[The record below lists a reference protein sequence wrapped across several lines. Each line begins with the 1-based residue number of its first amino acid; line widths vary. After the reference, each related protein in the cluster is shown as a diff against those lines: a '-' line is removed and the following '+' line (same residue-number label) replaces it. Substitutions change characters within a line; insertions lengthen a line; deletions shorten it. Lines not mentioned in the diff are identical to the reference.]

1 MRVAGLFSLPLA
13 IVLSSSAWAAGH
25 SQPSAPQTFQ
35 GEIMDTICTGYKG
48 HARMMREMKS
58 MGTDKDSCI
67 RKCLELGGKYALY
80 NPTNQT
86 VYTIANPEKARAFGG
101 QEVEVTGTLDKK
113 KLTITEIKPL
123 ETGAQ
128 AVPGSH

>member
-1 MRVAGLFSLPLA
+1 MMPPNQLKEGTVRVAGLFSLPLA
-13 IVLSSSAWAAGH
+13 IVLSSFAWGSGH
-25 SQPSAPQTFQ
+25 SQPSVPQAFQ

-67 RKCLELGGKYALY
+67 RKCLQLGGKYALY
-80 NPTNQT
+80 NATSGT
-86 VYTIANPEKARAFGG
+86 VYTIANPDKARAFGG

-113 KLTITEIKPL
+113 KLTIREI
-123 ETGAQ
+123 
-128 AVPGSH
+128 